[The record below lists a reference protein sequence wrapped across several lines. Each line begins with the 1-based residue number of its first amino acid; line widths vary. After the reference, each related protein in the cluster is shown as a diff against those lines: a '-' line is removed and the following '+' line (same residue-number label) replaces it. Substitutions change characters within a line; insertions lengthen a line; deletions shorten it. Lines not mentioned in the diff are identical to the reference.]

1 MGISSFQDQLSQ
13 VGETPRPCIPGMANL
28 RPRGTYAASH
38 TAHLAGSLSERLDR
52 GYKPKS
58 AIDSWSDR
66 LEGRRGWSR
75 GPMW

>member
-13 VGETPRPCIPGMANL
+13 VGETPSSGTANL

-38 TAHLAGSLSERLDR
+38 TADLAGSPSERSDR
-52 GYKPKS
+52 GFKSKS
-58 AIDSWSDR
+58 AIGSWSDHR
-66 LEGRRGWSR
+66 EGRRGWSS

>member
-13 VGETPRPCIPGMANL
+13 VGETPSSETANL
-28 RPRGTYAASH
+28 RPRGIP
-38 TAHLAGSLSERLDR
+38 SERSDR

-58 AIDSWSDR
+58 AIGSWSDC

-75 GPMW
+75 GPM